1 MLNRVE
7 FDYLT
12 QLLRSRTFE
21 PDRSKPTTN
30 KEEKEET
37 VVSAQDNGVGG
48 SKSLQ
53 DFSTPSKCLIVRKLV
68 CCNCSS
74 NSFNYDLVSPH
85 LRVI

>member
-37 VVSAQDNGVGG
+37 VVSAQDNGVGC
-48 SKSLQ
+48 SKSFQ
-53 DFSTPSKCLIVRKLV
+53 DFSTPSKSLMVRKLV
-68 CCNCSS
+68 CLNCFSS
-74 NSFNYDLVSPH
+74 SFNYDLLSLH
-85 LRVI
+85 